1 MNRVIIFIILLLSG
15 VSFFSMADAMQ
26 AKPRRAFAASDPEIS
41 ALIGSL
47 DSVLANSGKIARQK
61 EATIDKMRGRLK
73 GVADRERRYWLY
85 KDIYDEYSSYSSD
98 SALHYTGLMLDIANS
113 LDRDDWRNNAY
124 LNYTY
129 LYSATGLLS
138 EAQKALENINPEK
151 LDPSMHVQ
159 YQEMKLFLLMHR
171 EQYVRGERN
180 EPENVI
186 LESNNML
193 NSLTDTLSE
202 ENPRYLWFLGM
213 RNSDSGEKARK
224 VIPYFEKELKGR
236 SFDTRQDA
244 MDAWIT
250 SRLFE
255 AAGDRKGKVKYLIL
269 SAIADVRACNREVAS
284 LEELATLLFEEG
296 DLSRANHYMDKCLE
310 WANDYRSRV
319 RLARLSSERERMFKA
334 LARQNERQMQ
344 HIKVYI
350 IGFILLTA
358 ILLLSLFLLFRQMGK
373 LKKSRAEL
381 NKAKIDLEERFGEL
395 QSARASLNEINAQL
409 SQANTTL
416 RENAAELA
424 AVNEDKEKCIADIFA
439 ICSGYINKLDDF
451 RKNVYRM
458 LVAKRF
464 QDVMDLTKTPELSN
478 SEIKEL
484 YANFDSIFLHIY
496 PGFIKDFNS
505 LLRPGEQ
512 VSPRKGEL
520 MTTELRIYALVRL
533 GVNDSVKIAR
543 FLHCSPQ
550 TVYNTRLRTRNKAV
564 VPREEFAEAVMNLGK
579 KKL

>member
-1 MNRVIIFIILLLSG
+1 MNRVIILLLSV
-15 VSFFSMADAMQ
+15 VSFFSSADAMQ
-26 AKPRRAFAASDPEIS
+26 AKPRKAFAASDPEIS

-85 KDIYDEYSSYSSD
+85 KDIYDEYSSYNSD
-98 SALHYTGLMLDIANS
+98 SALHYAGLMLDIANS

-296 DLSRANHYMDKCLE
+296 DLSRANLYMDKCLE

-358 ILLLSLFLLFRQMGK
+358 VLLLSLFLLFRQMGK

-484 YANFDSIFLHIY
+484 YANFDSIFLHIC
-496 PGFIKDFNS
+496 PDFIKDFNS
-505 LLRPGEQ
+505 LLRPGGQ

>member
-1 MNRVIIFIILLLSG
+1 MNRVIILLLSV

-26 AKPRRAFAASDPEIS
+26 AKPRRAFAAFDPEIS

-61 EATIDKMRGRLK
+61 EAAIDRMRGRLK

-85 KDIYDEYSSYSSD
+85 KDIYDEYSSYNSD
-98 SALHYTGLMLDIANS
+98 SALHYAGLMLDIANS

-296 DLSRANHYMDKCLE
+296 DLSRANLYMDKCLE

-358 ILLLSLFLLFRQMGK
+358 VLLLSLFLLFRQMGK

-564 VPREEFAEAVMNLGK
+564 VPREEFAAAVMNLGK

>member
-1 MNRVIIFIILLLSG
+1 MNRVIILLLSV
-15 VSFFSMADAMQ
+15 VSFFSSADAMQ
-26 AKPRRAFAASDPEIS
+26 AKPRKAFAASDPEIS

-85 KDIYDEYSSYSSD
+85 KDIYDEYSSYNSD
-98 SALHYTGLMLDIANS
+98 SALHYAGLMLDIANS

-296 DLSRANHYMDKCLE
+296 DLSRANLYMDKCLE

-358 ILLLSLFLLFRQMGK
+358 VLLLSLFLLFRQMGK

-496 PGFIKDFNS
+496 PDFIKDFNS
-505 LLRPGEQ
+505 LLRPGGQ

>member
-1 MNRVIIFIILLLSG
+1 MNRVIILLLSV

-26 AKPRRAFAASDPEIS
+26 AKPRKAFAASDPEIS

-85 KDIYDEYSSYSSD
+85 KDIYDEYSSYNSD

-224 VIPYFEKELKGR
+224 VIPYFEKELEGR

-296 DLSRANHYMDKCLE
+296 DLSRANLYMDKCLE

-358 ILLLSLFLLFRQMGK
+358 VLLLSLFLLFRQMGK

-496 PGFIKDFNS
+496 PDFIKDFNS

>member
-1 MNRVIIFIILLLSG
+1 MNRVIILLLSV

-26 AKPRRAFAASDPEIS
+26 AKPRRAFAAFDPEIS

-61 EATIDKMRGRLK
+61 EAAIDRMRGRLK

-85 KDIYDEYSSYSSD
+85 KDIYDEYSSYNSD
-98 SALHYTGLMLDIANS
+98 SALHYAGLMLDIANS

-296 DLSRANHYMDKCLE
+296 DLSRANLYMDKCLE

-358 ILLLSLFLLFRQMGK
+358 VLLLSLFLLFRQMGK

-496 PGFIKDFNS
+496 PDFIKDFNS

>member
-1 MNRVIIFIILLLSG
+1 MNRVIILLLSV

-26 AKPRRAFAASDPEIS
+26 AKPRRAFAAFDPEIS

-61 EATIDKMRGRLK
+61 EAAIDRMRGRLK

-85 KDIYDEYSSYSSD
+85 KDIYDEYSSYNSD
-98 SALHYTGLMLDIANS
+98 SALHYAGLMLDIANS

-296 DLSRANHYMDKCLE
+296 DLSRANLYMDKCLE

-358 ILLLSLFLLFRQMGK
+358 VLLLSLFLLFRQMGK

-451 RKNVYRM
+451 RKTVYRM

-496 PGFIKDFNS
+496 PDFIKDFNS